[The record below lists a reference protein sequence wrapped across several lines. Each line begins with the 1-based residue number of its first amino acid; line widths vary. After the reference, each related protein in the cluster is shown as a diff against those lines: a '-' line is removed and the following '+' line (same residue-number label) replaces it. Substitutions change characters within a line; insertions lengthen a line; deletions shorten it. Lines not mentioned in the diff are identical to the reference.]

1 MAYDL
6 LKLARMQ
13 DVRDFTEKLKNR
25 TEPLTYNN
33 AAAHNS
39 IYRGKNLGS
48 AITGD
53 MIANIRNGSY
63 KDWYPGDTLTL
74 PIDGTTNARV
84 MGCASASCTQT
95 NFKNHVIL
103 LLRNQNWNNLTWNDT
118 DTIEGHLYS
127 SKMFTEHLPYI
138 LGKIKEVIPDE
149 YILKVNEGVADSVD
163 SSGNVNHYTTVNDLQ
178 IFLPSM
184 QNWFGFSSDY
194 TNSGY
199 KHLSN
204 LRWHWSYAQA
214 GFHGI
219 WLHRTC
225 NSRGSQWC
233 TFAPW
238 AASSKFAVYEN
249 PSYTHM
255 HAQTNPYILLG

>member
-1 MAYDL
+1 MNVEKITVGGKDL
-6 LKLARMQ
+6 K
-13 DVRDFTEKLKNR
+13 T
-25 TEPLTYNN
+25 TIEPLTYNN

-39 IYRGKNLGS
+39 IYRGKKLGT

-63 KDWYPGDTLTL
+63 KDWYPGDVLTL
-74 PIDGTTNARV
+74 PIDGTTSATV
-84 MGCASASCTQT
+84 MGCNSASCGQT
-95 NFKNHVIL
+95 NYKNHVIL
-103 LLRNQNWNNLTWNDT
+103 LFRNQNWTNLTWNDT
-118 DTIEGHLYS
+118 DTIEGHLYN
-127 SKMFTEHLPYI
+127 SKMFNVHLPYI

-204 LRWHWSYAQA
+204 FRWHWSYAQV
-214 GFHGI
+214 GSSGI

-225 NSRGSQWC
+225 NSRGSKWC
-233 TFAPW
+233 NFAPW
-238 AASSKFAVYEN
+238 AASSKFAAYSN
-249 PSYTHM
+249 PSGTHE
-255 HAQTNPYILLG
+255 HVLTRPYILLG